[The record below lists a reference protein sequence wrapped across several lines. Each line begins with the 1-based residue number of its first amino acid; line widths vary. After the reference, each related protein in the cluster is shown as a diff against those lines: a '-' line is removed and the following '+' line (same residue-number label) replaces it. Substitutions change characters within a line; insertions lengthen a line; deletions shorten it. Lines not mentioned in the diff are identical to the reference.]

1 MDTHKI
7 KIYPQTQNVYAL
19 STRHSYTHSLTLSA
33 CTKNSLWINQSK
45 WFLREE
51 QNMTDTMDKGL
62 KKMGVTVSKPI
73 LAIIAIL
80 FGILVI
86 VFPSLL
92 VWIVGLYFIIQGILL
107 LLDYMELRRK

>member
-1 MDTHKI
+1 
-7 KIYPQTQNVYAL
+7 
-19 STRHSYTHSLTLSA
+19 
-33 CTKNSLWINQSK
+33 
-45 WFLREE
+45 
-51 QNMTDTMDKGL
+51 MTGTMDKGL
-62 KKMGVTVSKPI
+62 KKIGVTVSKPI